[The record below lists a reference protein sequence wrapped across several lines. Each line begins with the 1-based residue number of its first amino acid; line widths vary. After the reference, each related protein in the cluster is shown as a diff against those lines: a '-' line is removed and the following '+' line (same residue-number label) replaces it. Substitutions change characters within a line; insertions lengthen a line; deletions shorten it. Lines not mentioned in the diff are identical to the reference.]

1 MGSLKASG
9 LKLKSYLMPFLFEFQ
24 CLVNLCKESS
34 QAERLEERGAE
45 QKAVETSW
53 NYCRLPTTC
62 KVAAEKFVAPFSG
75 QFICRHSRMA
85 AGFQSVFLFRRYKW
99 IGIKWSSMM
108 IVIVC
113 DVQCDPPTGRES
125 DRCEEVSPISLWVCS
140 KRSVFRNAANS
151 LSIHIHKI
159 GKMASLTH

>member
-53 NYCRLPTTC
+53 NYCRLPTTY

-75 QFICRHSRMA
+75 QFICRHSRMP

-125 DRCEEVSPISLWVCS
+125 DRCEEVSPISL
-140 KRSVFRNAANS
+140 
-151 LSIHIHKI
+151 
-159 GKMASLTH
+159 